1 MKRLV
6 FLILLLSLVS
16 LPQVAFADLQQ
27 DLSEQVK
34 TGLGNLDFSQVE
46 SISSSYIGDIVEK
59 ISSIINGEFDS
70 AQSFAEM
77 VFALFSQNLADV
89 LPKLISIFVILV
101 LVGLMRKTSGGFI
114 SQSTDAVVSFVG
126 RAVILVT
133 LISLFQDVFQQVSKI
148 LGEIAMLADASMP
161 ILLTLIVANGSA
173 NLSTVCQPSM
183 LMFSGVIIGVV
194 RNVLLP
200 LTLAST
206 AFSFVSNLSK
216 NVKMTKLSAFFNNAS
231 AWILGILFTV
241 FSAFTS
247 VQGIT
252 AAGIDGVSYR
262 MAKFTAKNYIPI
274 LGGYVSDGFDIVLA
288 STSLIK
294 NSFGVVLLMV
304 LLLMIAK
311 PFLTILSLN
320 LGLQAVS
327 ALSEPVVEGSN
338 SKIFASITKS
348 LTFLSAL
355 LVAVAFM
362 FAILIVVAISCAN
375 GV

>member
-6 FLILLLSLVS
+6 FLLLLLSLVS

-34 TGLGNLDFSQVE
+34 TGLGNLDFTQVE

-77 VFALFSQNLADV
+77 VFALFSQNLADI

-133 LISLFQDVFQQVSKI
+133 LISLCQDVFQQVSKI

-173 NLSTVCQPSM
+173 NLSTGCQPSM
-183 LMFSGVIIGVV
+183 VRFSGVIIGVV

-200 LTLAST
+200 ITLASI

-252 AAGIDGVSYR
+252 AASMDGVSYR

-294 NSFGVVLLMV
+294 NSFGVVLLIV
-304 LLLMIAK
+304 VVLMIAK
-311 PFLTILSLN
+311 PFFTILTIN
-320 LGLQAVS
+320 LGLQAVT

-338 SKIFASITKS
+338 TKIFTSVTKS

-362 FAILIVVAISCAN
+362 FSILIIVAISCAN

>member
-77 VFALFSQNLADV
+77 VFALFSQNLADI

-114 SQSTDAVVSFVG
+114 SQSTDTVVSFVG

-183 LMFSGVIIGVV
+183 VMFSGVIIGVV

-231 AWILGILFTV
+231 TWILGILFTV

-252 AAGIDGVSYR
+252 AASMDGVSYR

-304 LLLMIAK
+304 VLLMIAK

-375 GV
+375 VV

>member
-77 VFALFSQNLADV
+77 IFALFSQNLADI
-89 LPKLISIFVILV
+89 LPKLVSIFVILV